1 MENTQSF
8 KYVELASYQH
18 AKNNSYWSGDAFFC
32 SESEG
37 YFICAVSDGLGSGQY
52 AYEASKVVMDYI
64 QENHHE
70 ELTVL
75 MENCNRL
82 LLNKRGVVLS
92 ILKVDYINKEI
103 IYSNAGN
110 INCIFYSPD
119 GVLTRTI
126 PKRGFL
132 SGKKLVF
139 TTQHL
144 PYKKG
149 MRFIIFTDGLDLKST
164 VQKTITKENSVAA
177 VIHTVRKI
185 ADFKKDDTMF
195 VVGDVFI

>member
-32 SESEG
+32 SESKD

>member
-8 KYVELASYQH
+8 KNVELASYQH

-32 SESEG
+32 SESED

-64 QENHHE
+64 EENHHE

-164 VQKTITKENSVAA
+164 MQKTITKENSVAA